1 MTTNTFT
8 HALLD
13 FEGQIIKKYRWTKS
27 EAQWYSDNH
36 PTDTIV
42 KLAQPIYQSDYQ
54 RSLELVGE
62 CKF

>member
-1 MTTNTFT
+1 MTTSIFT

-13 FEGQIIKKYRWTKS
+13 CEGEVIKKYRWTKS

-42 KLAQPIYQSDYQ
+42 RLDQPIYKSDYQ
-54 RSLELVGE
+54 RSLELVGD
-62 CKF
+62 CIF